1 MPSRKPAEVIE
12 EFADIVDQ
20 IQEHKDSINLLTERK
35 ESLEWE
41 LRKISEETGLD
52 DFKTDSSNIKVGEKM
67 VARYEPD
74 KWHDVVKWCLD
85 NDLLDV
91 LQRRMTASK
100 LQSLAEDGVA
110 LPDGIWLESIDKV
123 SFRRNK

>member
-1 MPSRKPAEVIE
+1 MLKRKPTEVIE
-12 EFADIVDQ
+12 DFADVVDQ
-20 IQEHKDSINLLTERK
+20 IQEHKGLISILTEQK
-35 ESLEWE
+35 TKLEFE
-41 LRKISEETGLD
+41 LRKITEETGLD
-52 DFKTDSSNIKVGEKM
+52 DFKTDRISIKVGDKT
-67 VARYEPD
+67 VARYDPD

-91 LQRRMTASK
+91 IQRRMTASK

-110 LPDGIWLESIDKV
+110 LPDGLWLESIDNV

>member
-1 MPSRKPAEVIE
+1 MQSRKPAEVIE

-20 IQEHKDSINLLTERK
+20 IQEHKDSISLLTELKGR
-35 ESLEWE
+35 LEWE
-41 LRKISEETGLD
+41 LMKIAEETGLD
-52 DFKTDSSNIKVGEKM
+52 DFKTERINVKVGEKV

-91 LQRRMTASK
+91 IQRRMTASK

>member
-20 IQEHKDSINLLTERK
+20 IQEHKDSINLLTEQK

-52 DFKTDSSNIKVGEKM
+52 DFKTDRINIKVGEKM

-74 KWHDVVKWCLD
+74 KWHYVVKWCLD

>member
-20 IQEHKDSINLLTERK
+20 IQEHKDSINLLTEQK

-52 DFKTDSSNIKVGEKM
+52 DFKTDRINIKVGEKM

>member
-1 MPSRKPAEVIE
+1 VPSRKPAKVIE
-12 EFADIVDQ
+12 EFADIVDH
-20 IQEHKDSINLLTERK
+20 IQEHRNSITLLTEQK
-35 ESLEWE
+35 DSLEWE
-41 LRKISEETGLD
+41 LRKIAEETGLD
-52 DFKTDSSNIKVGEKM
+52 DFKTDRITIKVGEKV

-74 KWHDVVKWCLD
+74 KWHEVVKWCLD

-91 LQRRMTASK
+91 LQRRLTASK

-110 LPDGIWLESIDKV
+110 LPDGIWLESIDNV